1 MKNAYLI
8 RTLLTVLML
17 CQITAPL
24 ISQSKKEVIEYRK
37 THLEELLSDPRKP
50 ITTEEKDLIK
60 YFSFKKSWQVEA
72 EFVPLEKEPVFQMPT
87 YSGITRDYRK
97 FATATFTHGQKK
109 ITVFLYQNMTLIR
122 QPQYKDYLFLPF
134 KDNTNGAESYGGGRY
149 MDVRISTVKDEKI
162 ILNFNKAYNPY
173 CAYNEGFN
181 CPIPPQE
188 NHLNLSISA
197 GERNFASKRGKK

>member
-8 RTLLTVLML
+8 RTILIGLLLWQ
-17 CQITAPL
+17 CKAPL
-24 ISQSKKEVIEYRK
+24 ISQSKKDIFAYRK
-37 THLEELLSDPRKP
+37 THLDELLADVRKP
-50 ITTEEKDLIK
+50 ISPEEKDLIK

-72 EFVPLEKEPVFQMPT
+72 EYVPLEKEPVFQMPT
-87 YSGITRDYRK
+87 YSGVTRDYRK
-97 FATATFTHGQKK
+97 FATAIFKHGKK
-109 ITVFLYQNMTLIR
+109 KVTVCLYQNMTLIR

-134 KDNTNGAESYGGGRY
+134 KDNTNGSESYGGGRY
-149 MDVRISTVKDEKI
+149 MDVRISNVKDGKI

-188 NHLNLSISA
+188 NHLNLSIRA
-197 GERNFASKRGKK
+197 GERNFESKRGKK

>member
-1 MKNAYLI
+1 MKNAYI
-8 RTLLTVLML
+8 FRNLLTILL
-17 CQITAPL
+17 LWQITGPL
-24 ISQSKKEVIEYRK
+24 ISQSKKEVIAYRK
-37 THLEELLSDPRKP
+37 THLDELLSDPRKP
-50 ITTEEKDLIK
+50 ITPEE
-60 YFSFKKSWQVEA
+60 SWQVEA
-72 EFVPLEKEPVFQMPT
+72 EYVPLDKEPVFQMPT

-109 ITVFLYQNMTLIR
+109 ISVFLYQNMTLIR

-134 KDNTNGAESYGGGRY
+134 KDDTNGAESYGGGRY
-149 MDVRISTVKDEKI
+149 MDVRISTVKDGKI

-188 NHLNLSISA
+188 NHLNLSIRA
-197 GERNFASKRGKK
+197 GERNFESKRGGK

>member
-1 MKNAYLI
+1 MKNTFIFRIILTI
-8 RTLLTVLML
+8 LLFWQLS
-17 CQITAPL
+17 APL
-24 ISQSKKEVIEYRK
+24 ISQSKKEVIAYRK
-37 THLEELLSDPRKP
+37 THLDELLSDVRKP
-50 ITTEEKDLIK
+50 ITPEEKDLIK

-72 EFVPLEKEPVFQMPT
+72 EYVPLEKEPVFQMPT
-87 YSGITRDYRK
+87 YSGVTRDYRK
-97 FATATFTHGQKK
+97 FAAATFTHGQKK

-134 KDNTNGAESYGGGRY
+134 KDDTNGAESYGGGRY
-149 MDVRISTVKDEKI
+149 MDVRISTVKDGKI

-188 NHLNLSISA
+188 NHLNLSIRA
-197 GERNFASKRGKK
+197 GERNFESKRGEK

>member
-1 MKNAYLI
+1 MKNAYLF
-8 RTLLTVLML
+8 RTILTVLL
-17 CQITAPL
+17 IWQCKAPL
-24 ISQSKKEVIEYRK
+24 ISQSKKEIMAYRK
-37 THLEELLSDPRKP
+37 AHLDELLADVRKP
-50 ITTEEKDLIK
+50 ITLDEKDLIK

-72 EFVPLEKEPVFQMPT
+72 EYVPLEKEPIFQMPT

-97 FATATFTHGQKK
+97 FASATFHRGTKK
-109 ITVFLYQNMTLIR
+109 LTVFLYQNMMLIR

-149 MDVRISTVKDEKI
+149 MDVRISDVKNGMI
-162 ILNFNKAYNPY
+162 ILHFNKAYNPY

-188 NHLNLSISA
+188 NHLNLSIRA
-197 GERNFASKRGKK
+197 GERNFESKRGKK

>member
-149 MDVRISTVKDEKI
+149 MDVRISAVKDRKI

-197 GERNFASKRGKK
+197 GERNFESKRGKK

>member
-17 CQITAPL
+17 CQITSAL
-24 ISQSKKEVIEYRK
+24 VSQSKKEVIAYRK
-37 THLEELLSDPRKP
+37 THLDELLSDPRKP
-50 ITTEEKDLIK
+50 ITPEEKDHIK

-72 EFVPLEKEPVFQMPT
+72 EYVPLEKEPVFQMPT
-87 YSGITRDYRK
+87 YSGVTRDYRK
-97 FATATFTHGQKK
+97 FATATFTRGQKK

-134 KDNTNGAESYGGGRY
+134 KDDTNGEKSYGGGRY
-149 MDVRISTVKDEKI
+149 MDVRISAVKDGKI

-197 GERNFASKRGKK
+197 GERNFASKRGEK